1 LGQKVIPKIVAAR
14 APDANP
20 LRSRRLQSPKNA
32 LRHSWREPFI
42 DDQFFLIRPASILR
56 CGLVSALA
64 ELAARTVAAAQL
76 VPATSTPSA
85 ASHAS
90 HTRRRVNRRS
100 RPRCRR
106 ADAAVEP
113 SSETVFVCLSLRIYG
128 CIPDCVLQTRVQSAV
143 RLVGLTPSA
152 EAAANTMNQPTLIG
166 GRSRQAGYALFS
178 PTTRMANVPGA
189 TAD

>member
-1 LGQKVIPKIVAAR
+1 MGQKVIPKIVAAR

-113 SSETVFVCLSLRIYG
+113 SSETVFVWPQPSDLSLHPGLRS
-128 CIPDCVLQTRVQSAV
+128 PDPR
-143 RLVGLTPSA
+143 P
-152 EAAANTMNQPTLIG
+152 IG
-166 GRSRQAGYALFS
+166 GPARRLDSQRGGGCQHHEPTDVDRRQEQTSRICSIFS
-178 PTTRMANVPGA
+178 DHTDGTRTGG
-189 TAD
+189 DS